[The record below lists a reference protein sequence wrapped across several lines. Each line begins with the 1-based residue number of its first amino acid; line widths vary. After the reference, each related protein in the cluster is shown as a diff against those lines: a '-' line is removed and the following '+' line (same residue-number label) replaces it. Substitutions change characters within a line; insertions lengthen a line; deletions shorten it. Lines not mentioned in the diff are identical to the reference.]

1 MLLNTQ
7 LTLCALFTQ
16 SLSHFDHQEDVES
29 QVTEDVFS
37 MQREAWKL
45 FEQFERKLCSVHST
59 AILYRERIVES
70 FQELHQH
77 LLKEKE
83 MQLAK
88 ITEKK
93 QKAIKDLQTRESL
106 ISDHMSSITKLLFL
120 LENEK
125 AIILDTEVLNIFRA
139 QLEDLSKSQAA
150 LHGHVSPI
158 HTQVW
163 RGIRH
168 FVKPLQRSL
177 QFDPQSAHT
186 NLVFSK
192 NLKQVRFSPFAQPL
206 KSPNSFDPGLYVLGV
221 PGFHSGQ
228 HYWELDVGHKSNW
241 IVGVVKESVPRKG
254 PQNLDP
260 AKGFWVL
267 NKQGDKVYVG
277 CGLSCPKSLRSP
289 LRIGVFIDILDGYLA
304 FYDVDSTGL
313 IFEITGCHFGGNLL
327 PFFCPGVP
335 AKEEDL
341 GPLTLLN

>member
-1 MLLNTQ
+1 MQ
-7 LTLCALFTQ
+7 LTICALFIQ
-16 SLSHFDHQEDVES
+16 SLSHFDHEEDVET

-37 MQREAWKL
+37 MQREAWEL
-45 FEQFERKLCSVHST
+45 FEQFERKFCSVHST

-70 FQELHQH
+70 FQQLHQH
-77 LLKEKE
+77 LLKKE
-83 MQLAK
+83 EVQLAK
-88 ITEKK
+88 IAEKK
-93 QKAIKDLQTRESL
+93 QKAIKDLQIRESL
-106 ISDHMSSITKLLFL
+106 ISGLCSSITKFIFL
-120 LENEK
+120 LENEE
-125 AIILDTEVLNIFRA
+125 ATFLDTEVLNRFRA
-139 QLEDLSKSQAA
+139 ELKDLSKCEVA
-150 LHGHVSPI
+150 LHGHASPI
-158 HTQVW
+158 NTQVW

-186 NLVFSK
+186 NLIFSK

-206 KSPNSFDPGLYVLGV
+206 KSSNSFDPGLYVLGV

-228 HYWELDVGHKSNW
+228 HYWEVDVGHKSNW

-254 PQNLDP
+254 SQNLDP

-267 NKQGDKVYVG
+267 NKQGDNVYVG

-289 LRIGVFIDILDGYLA
+289 HRIGVFIDLLDGYLA
-304 FYDVDSTGL
+304 FYDVDTNSV
-313 IFEITGCHFGGNLL
+313 IFEITECNFVGNLL